1 MIGVELAD
9 ESFSLK
15 VRGKGV
21 DGRRHHPAGAAPVG
35 VEVDSNGD
43 VAFIDGAGECL
54 VGKGDWT
61 LKQNWLAAFS
71 ALRPGCDFAGVDAVP
86 CVAELAAHREPLGS
100 LFCLSFHPILR
111 SR

>member
-9 ESFSLK
+9 ERFSLK

-21 DGRRHHPAGAAPVG
+21 NGWRHHPARAAPVG
-35 VEVDSNGD
+35 VEVDSDRD

-54 VGKGDWT
+54 IGKRDWT
-61 LKQNWLAAFS
+61 LEQNWLAAFS
-71 ALRPGCDFAGVDAVP
+71 ALRPGSDFASVDAVP
-86 CVAELAAHREPLGS
+86 CVAELAAHRELLGS